1 MTGIEGYKRCIVF
14 LTNPDFPEPV
24 GPVVNIT
31 NGLLTSSFCGCI
43 IDLRIGEISKLYIEA
58 RDISSRNLF

>member
-14 LTNPDFPEPV
+14 LTNPDFPDPV

-31 NGLLTSSFCGCI
+31 NGFLTSKFCVCI
-43 IDLRIGEISKLYIEA
+43 IDLRMGEISKLYLELC
-58 RDISSRNLF
+58 DIYSRNLF